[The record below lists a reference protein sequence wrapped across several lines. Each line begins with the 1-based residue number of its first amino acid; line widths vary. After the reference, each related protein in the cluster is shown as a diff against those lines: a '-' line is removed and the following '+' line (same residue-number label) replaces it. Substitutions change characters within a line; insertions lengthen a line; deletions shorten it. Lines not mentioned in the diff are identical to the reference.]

1 MSVPSIADEIKNAM
15 GAHGAWKLKLRT
27 AISTGRS
34 DFKPAQVRCD
44 DGCAFGQWLHGSGID
59 RETKQGMP
67 YKVVRRLHAEFH
79 QCAGDVLAMAIAD
92 QKDKALALLEGE
104 YTERSEKLVRAL
116 TKWRGEVTAAQYA

>member
-1 MSVPSIADEIKNAM
+1 M
-15 GAHGAWKLKLRT
+15 
-27 AISTGRS
+27 
-34 DFKPAQVRCD
+34 
-44 DGCAFGQWLHGSGID
+44 
-59 RETKQGMP
+59 
-67 YKVVRRLHAEFH
+67 HAEFH